1 MMNGGLT
8 MDAIQICNLKK
19 VYGKYLGV
27 DDVSFSVKEGE
38 IFGFVGPNGAGKS
51 TTIKILLNFIYP
63 SDGSATIVGKDV
75 VKYSKEIKKWTGYI
89 PSEVRFYED
98 LPVSELIRI
107 SNGFY
112 NGSHDEEA
120 KRLCQLFELD
130 TKKKFRELS
139 MGNKKKVAI
148 VCALAAKPKVLI
160 LDEPTNGLDPMMQKK
175 LFNELKSQSANGVTT
190 LLSSHNLG
198 EVQEYCDRVAFIKQ
212 GKILAVTDL
221 NVHRHPHK
229 IVTIWGSNSIDHPRM
244 ELLEKQEAKYVYRY
258 QGNSKLLLKLL
269 QEVELE
275 DFTIENESLEDQF
288 MNFYESGE

>member
-1 MMNGGLT
+1 

-19 VYGKYLGV
+19 SFGQYLGI

-63 SDGSATIVGKDV
+63 SSGSATIFGKDV
-75 VKYSKEIKKWTGYI
+75 VKYSKEIKKMTGYI

-112 NGSHDEEA
+112 NGSHEEEA
-120 KRLCQLFELD
+120 NRLCQLFELD

-175 LFNELKSQSANGVTT
+175 LFNELKNQSANGVTT

-212 GKILAVTDL
+212 GKILAITDL
-221 NVHRHPHK
+221 NETRTPQK
-229 IVTIWGSNSIDHPRM
+229 IVTIWGRNSVDHPSM
-244 ELLEKQEAKYVYRY
+244 QLLEKQEAKYVYRY
-258 QGNSKLLLKLL
+258 QGNSELLLKLL

-288 MNFYESGE
+288 MNFYERGE

>member
-1 MMNGGLT
+1 

-19 VYGKYLGV
+19 NYGKYLGV

-63 SDGSATIVGKDV
+63 SDGSATIFGKDV
-75 VKYSKEIKKWTGYI
+75 VKYSKEIKKITGYI

-98 LPVSELIRI
+98 LPVGELIRI

-112 NGSHDEEA
+112 NGSHEVEA
-120 KRLCQLFELD
+120 NRLCQLFELD

-148 VCALAAKPKVLI
+148 VCALAAKPKLLI

-175 LFNELKSQSANGVTT
+175 LFNELKKQSANGVTT

-212 GKILAVTDL
+212 GKILAITDL
-221 NVHRHPHK
+221 NETRHPQK
-229 IVTIWGSNSIDHPRM
+229 IVTIWGGNNVDHPSM
-244 ELLEKQEAKYVYRY
+244 QLLEKQDAKYVYRY
-258 QGNSKLLLKLL
+258 QGNSGLLLKLL
-269 QEVELE
+269 QDVELE

-288 MNFYESGE
+288 MNFYGRGE

>member
-1 MMNGGLT
+1 MKEGCLK

-19 VYGKYLGV
+19 NYGQYLGV

-63 SDGSATIVGKDV
+63 SGGSATIFGKDV
-75 VKYSKEIKKWTGYI
+75 VKYSKEIKKMTGYI

-112 NGSHDEEA
+112 NGSHEEEA
-120 KRLCQLFELD
+120 ERLCHLFELD

-148 VCALAAKPKVLI
+148 VCALAGKPKVLI

-175 LFNELKSQSANGVTT
+175 LFNELTNQSANGVTT

-221 NVHRHPHK
+221 NETRHPQK
-229 IVTIWGSNSIDHPRM
+229 IITIWGSNSVDHPRM
-244 ELLEKQEAKYVYRY
+244 QLLEKQEAKYVYRY
-258 QGNSKLLLKLL
+258 QGNSELLLKLL

-288 MNFYESGE
+288 MNFYGRGE